1 MRALAGG
8 DTDDDE
14 STSGDQTDGSSE
26 WNGGLDSS
34 DTEDGMTTTDVQSL
48 PTGPGDYTDTVT
60 NPDGTKSVSTYVND
74 LLTQVQDIATNNS
87 VTDTTT
93 DSYND
98 MGELISQADSTGT
111 TLYSYYA
118 DGTLKS
124 TTDPAGNVTTNNN
137 PEGNANQQE
146 TTTLPN
152 GLPAQQTFNTEGN
165 LVSQS
170 GAGILSATFGYDSA
184 TDQLNSMTDGDG
196 HTTQWGYDLNTGQL
210 QSETFADNTQDTF
223 EYNNDSQLAKE
234 IEPGMTGTLSYDPAG
249 NLTDA
254 QYTDAESG
262 LTESK
267 VLSLDDQ
274 QRPLVT
280 QSTDNG
286 QTFNETDTYTTTG
299 DLGSETYGAA
309 NASLNYGYYSTTSS
323 TPDALQSLTVQT
335 PSQSISETD
344 SYNTTT
350 KRLQTIDVNGT
361 DITYTYDAGSNQ
373 IQSITIGDVTTN
385 YTPQSNNKALLSA
398 MTVTSR
404 RH

>member
-1 MRALAGG
+1 
-8 DTDDDE
+8 
-14 STSGDQTDGSSE
+14 
-26 WNGGLDSS
+26 
-34 DTEDGMTTTDVQSL
+34 
-48 PTGPGDYTDTVT
+48 
-60 NPDGTKSVSTYVND
+60 
-74 LLTQVQDIATNNS
+74 
-87 VTDTTT
+87 
-93 DSYND
+93 
-98 MGELISQADSTGT
+98 MGELISQTDSTGT
-111 TLYSYYA
+111 TDYSYYA

-165 LVSQS
+165 LINQS

-223 EYNNDSQLAKE
+223 EYNNDGQLAKE
-234 IEPGMTGTLSYDPAG
+234 VEPGMTGTLSYDPAG

-254 QYTDAESG
+254 QYTDTDAG

-286 QTFNETDTYTTTG
+286 ETFNETDAYTATG

-309 NASLNYGYYSTTSS
+309 NASLNYGYYSPTSS

-335 PSQSISETD
+335 PSQSIAETD
-344 SYNTTT
+344 SYDTTT

-361 DITYTYDAGSNQ
+361 DITYTYDLGSNQ
-373 IQSITIGDVTTN
+373 IASITIGDVTTN
-385 YTPQSNNKALLSA
+385 YTQQSKQ
-398 MTVTSR
+398 
-404 RH
+404 